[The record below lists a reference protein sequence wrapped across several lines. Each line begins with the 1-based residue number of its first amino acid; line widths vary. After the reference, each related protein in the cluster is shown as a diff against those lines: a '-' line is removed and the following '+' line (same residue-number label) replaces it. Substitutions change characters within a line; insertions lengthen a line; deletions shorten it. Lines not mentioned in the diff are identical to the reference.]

1 MAKPKQK
8 PTHERPPQTALASV
22 VEQLAELPEDEV
34 RPPPIPVDRMSTE
47 AHTLALTAEPVREQL
62 VSKGLDPASI
72 TRLPV
77 LARALTEAQA
87 QVNALRG
94 AQRSQQELALEAE
107 ATDFRAEM
115 LADGRFGLRKNTDA
129 QSALDRVQEGAGLD
143 DLVQDLKD
151 LAAIAVLYAPELDAI
166 NAAPKAKASRA
177 RALAAKLEM
186 VLAARRAA
194 DRNEYSAM
202 NTRDRAATLLADTM
216 AEVRAAGAY
225 AFRKD
230 ARMLAKFR
238 SAYNQQRRRKLAK
251 QPGVEESPPI
261 LSE

>member
-1 MAKPKQK
+1 MAKRVPK

-62 VSKGLDPASI
+62 VSKGLDPAHL

-107 ATDFRAEM
+107 ATDLRAEM
-115 LADGRFGLRKNTDA
+115 LADGRFGLRKSTDA
-129 QSALDRVQEGAGLD
+129 QSALDRVQEGIGLD

-151 LAAIAVLYAPELDAI
+151 LAAIADLYAPELDAI

-177 RALAAKLEM
+177 RALAAKLEI
-186 VLAARRAA
+186 VLATRRAA

-202 NTRDRAATLLADTM
+202 NTRDRAATLLANTM

-238 SAYNQQRRRKLAK
+238 SAYNQRRRKLAK

-261 LSE
+261 IIGE